1 LLWITLM
8 NCKISMIQAASN
20 LLISTMCGSYDDD
33 DDDDVS
39 VNEQSS
45 PPAIEVLSRAEELHK
60 LCTVI

>member
-1 LLWITLM
+1 
-8 NCKISMIQAASN
+8 
-20 LLISTMCGSYDDD
+20 MCGSYDDDDAD

-45 PPAIEVLSRAEELHK
+45 PPAIGVLSRAEELHK

>member
-1 LLWITLM
+1 M

-33 DDDDVS
+33 GDDDDDDDDDVS

-45 PPAIEVLSRAEELHK
+45 PPAK
-60 LCTVI
+60 Y